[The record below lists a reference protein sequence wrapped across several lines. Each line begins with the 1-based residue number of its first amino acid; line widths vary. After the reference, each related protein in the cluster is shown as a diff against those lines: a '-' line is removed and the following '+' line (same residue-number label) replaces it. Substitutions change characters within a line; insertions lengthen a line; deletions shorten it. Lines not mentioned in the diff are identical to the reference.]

1 MCGGGRE
8 GFTSVRQLRA
18 SPRAEVVT
26 AAPGLCDGVGSEKGW
41 GSRVLRVGEEE
52 RAEAEAEAGGVAVA
66 ASPVSR

>member
-1 MCGGGRE
+1 MWWRTGGLHLRE
-8 GFTSVRQLRA
+8 ATPCLPAGGAT
-18 SPRAEVVT
+18 
-26 AAPGLCDGVGSEKGW
+26 APGLCDGVGSEKGW